1 MEYFFKIN
9 NNDYSMYVN
18 KLMVTREHIYK
29 SGLNSSGT
37 TWVKY
42 QNSKARLEVGIIP
55 IDDVAMAKLLADVD
69 KFKITVSYRDPR
81 TNTLT
86 ENLDCIITDY
96 RTEYHTIQANKVMY
110 KTLTLQITEL

>member
-9 NNDYSMYVN
+9 GNDYSMYVN

-29 SGLNSSGT
+29 SGINSSGT

-55 IDDVAMAKLLADVD
+55 LDAAAMAELLTDVD
-69 KFKITVSYRDPR
+69 QFKVTVSYRDPR
-81 TNTLT
+81 TNILV
-86 ENLDCIITDY
+86 ENLECMISDY
-96 RTEYHTIQANKVMY
+96 RTEYHTIQVNKVMY
-110 KTLTLQITEL
+110 KPFTLQITEL